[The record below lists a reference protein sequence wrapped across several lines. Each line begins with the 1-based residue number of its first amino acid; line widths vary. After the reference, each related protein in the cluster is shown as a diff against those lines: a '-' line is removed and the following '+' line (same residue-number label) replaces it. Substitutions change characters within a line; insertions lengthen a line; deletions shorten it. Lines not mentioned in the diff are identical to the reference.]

1 MKLFWSSEIIVSR
14 PGEFVISRI
23 TCHSKMSLEGFRTL
37 NLLQFRDNLWS
48 AASGVCVCVCDG
60 GGLKILPEIDI
71 YLKNELLG

>member
-1 MKLFWSSEIIVSR
+1 
-14 PGEFVISRI
+14 
-23 TCHSKMSLEGFRTL
+23 MSLEGFRTL